1 MREVA
6 ALRPSGTGRSEWSST
21 SWLLLLLCIS
31 LLGWRYS
38 SRLEQYRP
46 SATGPSATVSTFD
59 ANERNY
65 ESARATR
72 LQSRALSEERDRI
85 GCFGRPELLIQI
97 ISRRPPDRP
106 AVPRYTLAYSVSL
119 FSNPPPSF
127 A

>member
-1 MREVA
+1 MEFDFLVA
-6 ALRPSGTGRSEWSST
+6 ASSLHLPAWMALQLTPGTVPSFGH
-21 SWLLLLLCIS
+21 
-31 LLGWRYS
+31 
-38 SRLEQYRP
+38 
-46 SATGPSATVSTFD
+46 D